1 MGAFSDL
8 FQQRFARLLSRVRG
22 GIARIA
28 PGLAP
33 AAGHWV
39 QGGHREPGGVLALAP
54 LLGPHRPYRLY
65 LPSGHRASRPLPLVV
80 MIHGCKQDAESFAAG
95 TRMNALADRERF
107 LVLYP
112 EQRAIA
118 NADRCWNWFD
128 ASAHSGGGEAAIVAG
143 MVRAVAASYAV
154 DAARVYVAG
163 LSSGGAL
170 ASILASCYADLFAA
184 CAVHSGVMFQAARSV
199 TGARQAIATGSTRD
213 PAAAA
218 ADAFRLSGHKVDAI
232 PALVIHGSDD
242 ARVHPAN
249 AEQTV
254 TQFVQL
260 NRLARPADTVRT
272 SGKSRSAPG
281 GEGYAYLI
289 HDHLFDGRPLVRW
302 IVIEGLEHA
311 WSGGDARLPYNDPR
325 GPDASELIWAF
336 FAEHRRVPAML
347 EQGAVHLATANG

>member
-8 FQQRFARLLSRVRG
+8 LHARFARLLSRVRVSL
-22 GIARIA
+22 ARIA
-28 PGLAP
+28 PTLEAP
-33 AAGHWV
+33 AGRWV
-39 QGGHREPGGVLALAP
+39 QGSHREAGGVLALAP

-65 LPSGHRASRPLPLVV
+65 LPSGYTAGSLLPLVV
-80 MIHGCKQDAESFAAG
+80 MVHGCKQNAETFAAG

-107 LVLYP
+107 MVLYP

-128 ASAHSGGGEAAIVAG
+128 PSAHTGGGEAAIVAG
-143 MVRAVAASYAV
+143 MVRAVAGSYSV
-154 DAARVYVAG
+154 DLSRVYVAG

-170 ASILASCYADLFAA
+170 ASILASCYAELFAA

-199 TGARQAIATGSTRD
+199 TGARRAIASGSSHD

-218 ADAFRLSGHKVDAI
+218 TDAFRISGGKVDAV

-242 ARVHPAN
+242 ARVHPVN
-249 AEQTV
+249 AEQTAA
-254 TQFVQL
+254 QFVHL
-260 NRLARPADTVRT
+260 NRLARPADAVRT
-272 SGKSRSAPG
+272 SERSRSAPG
-281 GEGYAYLI
+281 PTASTYRM
-289 HDHLFDGRPLVRW
+289 HDHLFEGRPLVRR

-311 WSGGDARLPYNDPR
+311 WSGGDPRWPYNDPR

-336 FAEHRRVPAML
+336 FSEHRRA
-347 EQGAVHLATANG
+347 AVAPGEGSASAAFASA